1 MPAEPH
7 AGTIGGDERRDLMK
21 VRDLMSRDV
30 LTVTPETPL
39 KDAAALL
46 ARKGISGVPVVD
58 EAGSVVGVFS
68 EADILAKASAET
80 PRGGL
85 LAWLLEPSLDLH
97 DKIAATTVDE
107 AMSAPAVTIRPDR
120 HVHEAA
126 SLMIEESVNRLP
138 VVDDGTLVGIV
149 TRADIV
155 RAFTRTDDEIAEEIR
170 EEILARTLWIEPGKV
185 TMEVVDGIVR
195 LEGEVDSEADAELLP
210 VFVARVPGVVS
221 VRTTLRTRAT
231 ANSR

>member
-1 MPAEPH
+1 
-7 AGTIGGDERRDLMK
+7 MK
-21 VRDLMSRDV
+21 VHDLMSRDV

-39 KDAAALL
+39 KEAAALL

-58 EAGSVVGVFS
+58 DAGRVVGVFS
-68 EADILAKASAET
+68 EADVLAKASAEA
-80 PRGGL
+80 PRSGL
-85 LAWLLEPSLDLH
+85 LAWLVEPTPDLH

-107 AMSAPAVTIRPDR
+107 AMSAPAVTIGPNRQ
-120 HVHEAA
+120 VHQAA
-126 SLMIEESVNRLP
+126 ALMIGESVNRLP
-138 VVDDGTLVGIV
+138 VVDDGALVGIV
-149 TRADIV
+149 TRADVV
-155 RAFTRTDDEIAEEIR
+155 RAFTRTDAEIADEIR

-231 ANSR
+231 ANGR